1 MNVKNTLLSGIVVI
15 SSQLSQA
22 SQTDMILPLGE
33 LEKHGISPKLVQEEF
48 YNLYQINL
56 NWNEY
61 LKVSKEDEGKNI
73 RFETYDHF
81 STVVT
86 IDCAHGVFN
95 KDRSN

>member
-1 MNVKNTLLSGIVVI
+1 MNLKNTLLSGIVVI
-15 SSQLSQA
+15 SSQLSHA
-22 SQTDMILPLGE
+22 SQADMILPLGE
-33 LEKHGISPKLVQEEF
+33 LEKHGISPTLVQEEF
-48 YNLYQINL
+48 YNLHQISL

-86 IDCAHGVFN
+86 IDSAHGVCN
-95 KDRSN
+95 KLY

>member
-33 LEKHGISPKLVQEEF
+33 LGKHGISPKLVQEEF

-86 IDCAHGVFN
+86 IDSAHGVFN
-95 KDRSN
+95 KDRSY

>member
-1 MNVKNTLLSGIVVI
+1 MNVKKTLLSGIVII
-15 SSQLSQA
+15 SSQLARA
-22 SQTDMILPLGE
+22 SQVEMILPLSE
-33 LEKHGISPKLVQEEF
+33 LEKHGISPSVVQEEF

-81 STVVT
+81 STVVS
-86 IDCAHGVFN
+86 IASAHGVCN
-95 KDRSN
+95 KLY